1 MTLDGDFMS
10 STFLL
15 PLGNAGADG
24 FARLEQSAGLT
35 LVERDGQVIVDMLT
49 FGGAADGMGIDF
61 YWTVT
66 RLEVE
71 ADRLPK
77 ELFYIPAL
85 LLLGLIALIQRRR
98 AARIPEE
105 ATV

>member
-1 MTLDGDFMS
+1 M
-10 STFLL
+10 
-15 PLGNAGADG
+15 
-24 FARLEQSAGLT
+24 
-35 LVERDGQVIVDMLT
+35 ERDGQVIVDMLT
-49 FGGAADGMGIDF
+49 FGGAAEGMGIDF

-71 ADRLPK
+71 ADSLPK